1 MHTFVL
7 QDFMTIRGTNNTVTQ
22 SESEWLDLTQY
33 EDVFFWI
40 DCKELTG
47 TTVTLN
53 IQTSPTKD
61 DTLFTSV
68 YSQLLTTAIQ
78 NPGSTGGKCLMSS
91 ATVPIARY
99 VRWQLTST
107 ATPFD
112 ATLRIFLS
120 ANAPGM

>member
-7 QDFMTIRGTNNTVTQ
+7 QDFTTIRGTNNTVTQ

-61 DTLFTSV
+61 DSLFTNV

-78 NPGSTGGKCLMSS
+78 NPGSTGGKCLMST
-91 ATVPIARY
+91 ATIPIARY

-107 ATPFD
+107 AAPFD